1 MSCDAGL
8 FPVCCYTCRKVI
20 NPHYEV
26 FRSRVRKI
34 ANMEGVSEETKQDMV
49 AGVLSSLGIHR
60 MCCRI
65 MFISYVDN
73 HTDDLVTRGEQL
85 GSDVYAHT
93 AGEISGTVTIVRT
106 PLVDGRAGPRAKPT
120 VLLAR

>member
-1 MSCDAGL
+1 MSCDTSL

-20 NPHYEV
+20 NPHYET
-26 FRSRVRKI
+26 FRVRVREI
-34 ANMEGVSEETKQDMV
+34 QAMEGVDAETKQDMV

-73 HTDDLVTRGEQL
+73 HTDDLATRGEQYV
-85 GSDVYAHT
+85 SKVYAHT
-93 AGEISGTVTIVRT
+93 AGEISGTVTIIRT
-106 PLVDGRAGPRAKPT
+106 PLVGGKAGPRAKPT